1 MYFLTFGLRRGEDNG
16 LRQSAITFLDDNLSM
31 AILDTQ
37 RTRNYTEGKAVKT
50 RSSNRLAIFDEIGTQ
65 YLRDQIEYSEMIK
78 ANHRQILH
86 KDDFIFINSDG
97 KPFPEKTLNDAM
109 NKISKLMKVP
119 VRVTSHRFRHT
130 FTTQAIASN
139 GVNPLQLKTVLEHAD
154 LSMTDH
160 YTHGSIETAK
170 NVIEATRN
178 MRLLD

>member
-1 MYFLTFGLRRGEDNG
+1 M
-16 LRQSAITFLDDNLSM
+16 
-31 AILDTQ
+31 
-37 RTRNYTEGKAVKT
+37 KT

-65 YLRDQIEYSEMIK
+65 YLRDQIEYAEMIK

-119 VRVTSHRFRHT
+119 VRVTPHIFRHT

-139 GVNPLQLKTVLEHAD
+139 NVNLFQHKTVLGHAD
-154 LSMTDH
+154 LTMTDH
-160 YTHGSIETAK
+160 YTHGSIEPAK
-170 NVIEATRN
+170 LVMKAAKKLRRI
-178 MRLLD
+178 D